1 MLLIIPNFFDS
12 FDWSK
17 WEFCDHIERAF
28 ETFYTVMWGIC
39 MKFILNGGLFVLP
52 SVLLIAFLN
61 LKLRDLVYFKG
72 HISFTYIFWE
82 VRSEICL

>member
-1 MLLIIPNFFDS
+1 
-12 FDWSK
+12 
-17 WEFCDHIERAF
+17 
-28 ETFYTVMWGIC
+28 